1 MDLFAI
7 GFVVIAGAMWAGSG
21 LAAEH
26 FLMHNPH
33 TAMDLTVFR
42 MLATAGVI
50 DIHFLR
56 RLEDWLCC
64 RFCLQSLQRTS

>member
-1 MDLFAI
+1 MKLQKDYSIKIQFKIKRFIVNLFAI

-42 MLATAGVI
+42 MLATAE
-50 DIHFLR
+50 L
-56 RLEDWLCC
+56 
-64 RFCLQSLQRTS
+64 